1 MQKTWGHAKLNQGC
15 SQQNSDCKKL
25 YRMKDTVSLTKKRGQ
40 GEKDGRE
47 REIEGVPY
55 RLKDLKEI
63 AMCGLYMDTYLN
75 KLF

>member
-25 YRMKDTVSLTKKRGQ
+25 YRMKDSFFNEEEGARREGWQ
-40 GEKDGRE
+40 GERE
-47 REIEGVPY
+47 GEPY

-63 AMCGLYMDTYLN
+63 AICGLYMDTYLN